1 MINNFQEYVN
11 IKDGLAKYRAIC
23 VEDYSWAK
31 EFQIP
36 NMELDIP
43 SVTKKG
49 KIIILINKK
58 NPIFVQLDD
67 GSKLFF
73 TNDEFKRINGVPV
86 VGKTMVVKLLRL
98 PQDSLESPSQIKSCQ
113 VF

>member
-11 IKDGLAKYRAIC
+11 IKDGLVKYGAIC

-73 TNDEFKRINGVPV
+73 TNDEFKRIKGVPV
-86 VGKTMVVKLLRL
+86 IGKTMVAKLFRL
-98 PQDSLESPSQIKSCQ
+98 PQDHSDKPSPIQSCQ